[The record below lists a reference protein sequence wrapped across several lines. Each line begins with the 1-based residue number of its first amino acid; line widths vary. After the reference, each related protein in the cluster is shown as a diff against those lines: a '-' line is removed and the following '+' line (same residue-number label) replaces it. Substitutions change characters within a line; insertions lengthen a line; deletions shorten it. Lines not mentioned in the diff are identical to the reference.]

1 MNLRN
6 RNKANDPIRTRDNAM
21 SELEKVI
28 GEDLKAAI
36 AAFKEDS
43 YDTANVL
50 ANRIMSNAIF
60 AQNNRIFL
68 PGFFLKDVAFHFGLL
83 KVRSSSV
90 AFSTAKSHGFTF
102 VESLVKQFP
111 TFDEKDL
118 WSHFLE
124 YNEKMRHFELTDWEN
139 KSYSVNT
146 KFASESFKWLLT
158 YLQQNKQALLDPRN
172 FLIKGIINE
181 MNRIYRVHSAELR
194 DFANLYLIIA
204 LDRNY
209 DYICRIWNRPD
220 IRLIDE
226 QEVQKF
232 VYPAVDKIISLSLQ
246 EFNVSDLDAELW
258 ILVKKWRESFILYGE
273 LLSPAVALQKGIE
286 IPEELKKK
294 LSDSLTKTLE
304 NQM

>member
-1 MNLRN
+1 
-6 RNKANDPIRTRDNAM
+6 M

-28 GEDLKAAI
+28 TEDLKAAI
-36 AAFKEDS
+36 AAFKDDS
-43 YDTANVL
+43 YDTANIL

-60 AQNNRIFL
+60 GQNSKIFL

-83 KVRSSSV
+83 KARSSSM

-102 VESLVKQFP
+102 VDSLSKQLP
-111 TFDEKDL
+111 TIDEKDL
-118 WSHFLE
+118 WNRFLL
-124 YNEKMRHFELTDWEN
+124 YNEKMRSFESTDWEN

-146 KFASESFKWLLT
+146 KFTNESFKWLLT
-158 YLQQNKQALLDPRN
+158 YLQQNKSALLDPRN
-172 FLIKGIINE
+172 FLIKGMINE
-181 MNRIYRVHSAELR
+181 MTRVYKAHSAELK
-194 DFANLYLIIA
+194 DFASLYLIIA

-220 IRLIDE
+220 MRLIDE
-226 QEVQKF
+226 EGVKKF
-232 VYPAVDKIISLSLQ
+232 IFPAVDKILSLSLQ
-246 EFNVSDLDAELW
+246 EFKIEDVDALLWDL
-258 ILVKKWRESFILYGE
+258 VRQWRESFILYGE

-286 IPEELKKK
+286 IPEELKRK